1 MLGQPTLK
9 CTRSSHPP
17 SPNHHPRSF
26 ECTCLRRLC
35 RRWSF
40 FCCPSIFLSGPSH
53 EHLQGHLN
61 ALASEGSAAVGASSA
76 ARPSSC
82 LAPAKR
88 AEMHSQLSSPITKP
102 SLQGIMLPQL
112 LQSLGQHHF
121 HSDQQKHPGVEWC
134 MSSCPSSATSG
145 SACGIASLEA
155 ACTGAH
161 GNLSRQLLHMLASNS
176 MHHLCRHLR
185 VSLFG
190 NGLVLRNSVGI
201 FCYSRTLQGR
211 WSTSVL
217 ASFYFF
223 QSCILSFAGRL
234 FMLDQPTLKCT
245 RSSHPPSPSHHPRSF
260 ECTCL
265 RRLCRRWSF
274 FYCPSLFLSAP
285 AKRASLQ
292 EVMLTQLFQSLGNII
307 STVPN
312 KNIPV

>member
-1 MLGQPTLK
+1 
-9 CTRSSHPP
+9 
-17 SPNHHPRSF
+17 
-26 ECTCLRRLC
+26 
-35 RRWSF
+35 
-40 FCCPSIFLSGPSH
+40 
-53 EHLQGHLN
+53 
-61 ALASEGSAAVGASSA
+61 
-76 ARPSSC
+76 
-82 LAPAKR
+82 
-88 AEMHSQLSSPITKP
+88 
-102 SLQGIMLPQL
+102 MLPQL

-201 FCYSRTLQGR
+201 FYYSRTLQGR

-234 FMLDQPTLKCT
+234 FMLGQPTLKCT
-245 RSSHPPSPSHHPRSF
+245 RSSHPPSPNHHPRSF

-274 FYCPSLFLSAP
+274 FCCPSLFLSGP
-285 AKRASLQ
+285 SQ
-292 EVMLTQLFQSLGNII
+292 TSI
-307 STVPN
+307 STGNYASAAVA
-312 KNIPV
+312 IPWATSFPQRPTKTSRCRMAHEQLPVLRDFWVSLRYCITRSCLHRRPWQLKHAASTHACEQQHASPV